1 VAFRETARTVV
12 GRVIS
17 GAVTVLLATFLS
29 FALLRVFPGD
39 PARTVLGSLATPE
52 SIANLRHEM
61 GLDRALPT
69 QFWIYIR
76 DFFTGDWGFSYATGV
91 PVRTLMG
98 QRIMATVELALTAF
112 LLAFIPALALALVV
126 TYRPRKWLDASAR
139 GLAYIAIGTPT
150 FWLALL
156 ALIVGF
162 VNWHILPGPEG
173 RLSVDVSPPPH
184 ITGLYLFDSFF
195 TGHFATFGNAAWHIL
210 LPALVLAFPSFG
222 FMFLLLRVNLL
233 EVRNEPF
240 LLVVRSK
247 GVSRWWAFVR
257 HALPNAFLPTLTAS
271 GLVLAGLLTGTVLV
285 EAVFAWPGAG
295 ALVVDSV
302 QRQDFAVVQA
312 FILLAAVIYVV
323 INTLVDVL
331 YGIVD
336 PRVRL
341 RGAGAAA

>member
-1 VAFRETARTVV
+1 VA
-12 GRVIS
+12 GRIVS

-39 PARTVLGSLATPE
+39 PARVVLGSLATPQ
-52 SIANLRHEM
+52 SIASLRHQM
-61 GLDRALPT
+61 GLDRSIPA

-76 DFFTGDWGFSYATGV
+76 DFFSGNWGFSYSTGL

-98 QRIMATVELALTAF
+98 QRIMATVELALSAF
-112 LLAFIPALALALVV
+112 VLAFIPALVLALVV
-126 TYRPRKWLDASAR
+126 TYRPRRWVDSAAR
-139 GLAYIAIGTPT
+139 GLAYVAIGTPT

-156 ALIVGF
+156 VLIVGF
-162 VNWHILPGPEG
+162 VKWHVLPGPEG
-173 RLSVDVSPPPH
+173 RLSASVTPPPS

-195 TGHFATFGNAAWHIL
+195 TGHFGTFANAAWHLL

-247 GVSRWWAFVR
+247 GISRWWAFVR

-285 EAVFAWPGAG
+285 EVVFAWPGVG
-295 ALVVDSV
+295 ALAVDSV

-312 FILLAAVIYVV
+312 FILLAAVTYVV
-323 INTLVDVL
+323 INTVVDVL
-331 YGIVD
+331 YGIID

-341 RGAGAAA
+341 KAAGASA

>member
-1 VAFRETARTVV
+1 VNARFIL
-12 GRVIS
+12 GRIAT

-29 FALLRVFPGD
+29 FVLLRVFPGD
-39 PARTVLGSLATPE
+39 PARAVLGSLASPE
-52 SIANLRHEM
+52 SIATLREDM
-61 GLDRALPT
+61 GLDRSIPE

-76 DFFTGDWGFSYATGV
+76 DFFSGDWGFSYSTGL
-91 PVRTLMG
+91 PVITLMG

-112 LLAFIPALALALVV
+112 VLAFVPAVILALLV
-126 TYRPRKWLDASAR
+126 TYRPRRWLDVAAR

-156 ALIVGF
+156 ALILGYEH
-162 VNWHILPGPEG
+162 WHVLPGPEG
-173 RLSVDVSPPPH
+173 RLSADESVPPT
-184 ITGLYLFDSFF
+184 ITGLYTFDAFF
-195 TGHFATFGNAAWHIL
+195 TGRFDVFGDALWHVL

-222 FMFLLLRVNLL
+222 FIFLLLRVNLL

-247 GVSRWWAFVR
+247 GISRWWAFVR

-312 FILLAAVIYVV
+312 FILLAAIVYVV
-323 INTLVDVL
+323 VNTLVDIL
-331 YGIVD
+331 YGIID

-341 RGAGAAA
+341 KAAGATA